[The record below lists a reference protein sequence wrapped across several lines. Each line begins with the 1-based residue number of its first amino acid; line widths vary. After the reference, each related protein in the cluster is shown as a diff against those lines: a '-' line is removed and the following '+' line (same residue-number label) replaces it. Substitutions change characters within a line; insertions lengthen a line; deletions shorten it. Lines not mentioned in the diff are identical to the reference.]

1 MVGAPGFEPGTSG
14 PPCQR
19 ANQTALHPDL
29 QSPEIIAC
37 NCEFV
42 IGTKECPKTFHA
54 TGFSQWLMT
63 NFISAEF
70 IRRKIL
76 EGTATA
82 VPKFA
87 VRQEPDP
94 PRKFAD

>member
-1 MVGAPGFEPGTSG
+1 
-14 PPCQR
+14 
-19 ANQTALHPDL
+19 
-29 QSPEIIAC
+29 
-37 NCEFV
+37 
-42 IGTKECPKTFHA
+42 
-54 TGFSQWLMT
+54 MT

-82 VPKFA
+82 MPKFA
-87 VRQEPDP
+87 VMQEPDP